1 MKLLFDETCDPI
13 KLFDKPLSHLLYADD
28 LVLLSTSGV
37 GLNKCLKE
45 IHNYCE
51 KWHLE
56 VNIKKSK
63 ILVFNSTG
71 KKLSG
76 QNFWV
81 NGGKLEV
88 VQSYCYLG
96 IELSSSGSF
105 RLAKTNLMDKA
116 RKAMFPLYSTI
127 SQFNLQ
133 CSNSLKLFRSW
144 IRPIILYGTEVW
156 GHFSFH
162 QIKAIMEKR
171 TTLFELATTS
181 QVGLVQ
187 HKFLKFLLGV
197 KSNCSNTAT
206 LGEVGEYPLL
216 LNGILTLLK
225 FWHRTAKLP
234 NNFLAKQ
241 ALKSLSTEGVQC
253 EWLAT
258 VKCVLSQLNM
268 EEHFYNHDIVDTDKF
283 ADICLTKLKAIFEK
297 QWHTR
302 LTSTSKLRFYKLFKT
317 SFSRE
322 KYLDFIPTFP
332 LRKCLT
338 KFRCSDH
345 RLEVEVG
352 RHNNIVANE
361 RWCMICKIKVETEE
375 HFLRFCPGYN
385 TLRARLFGNL
395 RSFLQWRDLLK
406 CDKSQPTFKLIKFIN
421 KGFEI
426 RKNLIESNLNPN
438 N

>member
-1 MKLLFDETCDPI
+1 M
-13 KLFDKPLSHLLYADD
+13 
-28 LVLLSTSGV
+28 
-37 GLNKCLKE
+37 
-45 IHNYCE
+45 
-51 KWHLE
+51 
-56 VNIKKSK
+56 
-63 ILVFNSTG
+63 
-71 KKLSG
+71 
-76 QNFWV
+76 
-81 NGGKLEV
+81 
-88 VQSYCYLG
+88 G

-116 RKAMFPLYSTI
+116 RKAIFPLYTTI

-156 GHFSFH
+156 SHFSFH
-162 QIKAIMEKR
+162 QIKAVIEKR

-181 QVGLVQ
+181 EVGLVQ
-187 HKFLKFLLGV
+187 HKFLKFILGV

-206 LGEVGEYPLL
+206 LGELGEFPLM

-225 FWHRTAKLP
+225 FWHRTANLP
-234 NNFLAKQ
+234 NKVFAKQ
-241 ALKSLSTEGVQC
+241 ALKVLSTEGIQY

-268 EEHFYNHDIVDTDKF
+268 EEHFYNHDT
-283 ADICLTKLKAIFEK
+283 CLTKLKAIFEK

-302 LTSTSKLRFYKLFKT
+302 LTTTSKLRFYKLFKT

-322 KYLDFIPTFP
+322 KYLDFIPSFP

-338 KFRCSDH
+338 KFRC

-352 RHNNIVANE
+352 RHNNIDANE
-361 RWCMICKIKVETEE
+361 RWCRVCKVKGETEE
-375 HFLRFCPGYN
+375 HFLHFCPGYN

-395 RSFLQWRDLLK
+395 GSFLQWRDLLK
-406 CDKSQPTFKLIKFIN
+406 CEKSPSTFKLIKFIN
-421 KGFEI
+421 KGLGI
-426 RKNLIESNLNPN
+426 RNNLIDNNISPN